1 MTCREKLMQEHPE
14 MYNWAIN
21 NDCPSNHGF
30 AEDPSPDICGD
41 RYCKKCWDREA
52 TGMNKPV
59 FEYRNPEVIAKVIDV
74 KEENGGLTVTTEP
87 IIKDS
92 GDRTQFETGAVRD
105 MREGKGRCAL
115 MPLEVVSYLYPGKQQ
130 NIFLKAL
137 EDTSSTAYFI
147 LIANSEAGILN
158 TILNRCIKYTFEPYS
173 KEEIEQITGTLVND
187 LAYKIFKT
195 PGKLL
200 NMTDTSF
207 QSITDLANNL
217 IKNINKATYANSLVI
232 STKINYKDLYNKID
246 FNLFLDT
253 VEYLSFEDY
262 KNSANEQNFIIYKI
276 TNQFKQYATKQNLI
290 KETLMLNYLTTLWE
304 AIHDFNRT

>member
-1 MTCREKLMQEHPE
+1 MNIIGQTKILSKINKYTITQLPKTLMFIGPLGCGKHILAHYVAERLE
-14 MYNWAIN
+14 LNYVEIN
-21 NDCPSNHGF
+21 
-30 AEDPSPDICGD
+30 
-41 RYCKKCWDREA
+41 
-52 TGMNKPV
+52 
-59 FEYRNPEVIAKVIDV
+59 
-74 KEENGGLTVTTEP
+74 ENITVSDLNE
-87 IIKDS
+87 
-92 GDRTQFETGAVRD
+92 
-105 MREGKGRCAL
+105 
-115 MPLEVVSYLYPGKQQ
+115 YLYSTINTLYVINLNNFTEKQQ
-130 NIFLKAL
+130 NQFLK
-137 EDTSSTAYFI
+137 FI
-147 LIANSEAGILN
+147 EEPSKTTYVLLLATSEAGILN

-195 PGKLL
+195 PGKLI

-262 KNSANEQNFIIYKI
+262 KNSANEQNLIIYKI